1 MNPWSFVKKMNKE
14 LKKMIDE
21 DIENSFLIKLEDFIR
36 DYIVSLDSEL
46 DDEEY
51 VEVYEYVMEHV
62 RRYL

>member
-1 MNPWSFVKKMNKE
+1 MNNK
-14 LKKMIDE
+14 LKKVIDE
-21 DIENSFLIKLEDFIR
+21 DIENSLLIKLEDFIR

-62 RRYL
+62 RHYL